1 MTSSVGTTTLT
12 YDFESRV
19 TQISGPGIN
28 ATYSY
33 NGLDTRVGK
42 TENSVLNTLR
52 RRGLYVTDPVHGD
65 GTSRYT
71 PGVSRRTVTET
82 RYFYA
87 GLVNANS
94 LTNTSQMVATSNAGM
109 DYLHE
114 NDDSWREGIRQ
125 GMSRRA
131 GFDVWA
137 Y

>member
-1 MTSSVGTTTLT
+1 MTSSAGTTTLA

-19 TQISGPGIN
+19 TQITGPGIN

-42 TENSVLNTLR
+42 TENSVSNTFR
-52 RRGLYVTDPVHGD
+52 RSGAYVTDPVLSD
-65 GTSRYT
+65 GTASYT
-71 PGVSRRTVTET
+71 PGVSRRTGTET
-82 RYFYA
+82 RYFHT
-87 GLVNANS
+87 GLKNTDS
-94 LTNTSQMVATSNAGM
+94 LTNPSQTVAASNAGV

-114 NDDSWREGIRQ
+114 SDDSCREGIRQ